1 MKTYLVQSMALENG
15 KTYIHRCVEHEVK
28 DWMKTKEL
36 LDHLQEQHE
45 LTQNEALDQ
54 LHAGMVRMR
63 EASVAS
69 RVPAVYHETAEEV
82 KSNNND
88 DDTNKELVKV

>member
-1 MKTYLVQSMALENG
+1 MIRAHSQRSNQPLRRIPQRRA
-15 KTYIHRCVEHEVK
+15 
-28 DWMKTKEL
+28 KEL